1 MGVGVPLCLGAW
13 IGLVLAGDR
22 LGWSLTADEVFSWL
36 VAALVAL
43 LLWPIAIR
51 GAQRQLWHFRGRPPG
66 EPVRWGSEPTAPVPK
81 ESPAAGERWA
91 RAAIV
96 TIGAVSLLAIC
107 GPQAVTLALLDGLDA
122 ARAGPRSW
130 WLALQFGAFIL
141 MLAVVVPVLWATER
155 RIRRRPRDDP
165 GRERL
170 ELAQSWYLGAALAWA
185 MCAIVGFLIAF
196 MILRYL

>member
-1 MGVGVPLCLGAW
+1 MTSAPEPTRPSLAKQFLWAGLAVGVGVPLCLGAW

-91 RAAIV
+91 RAAIM
-96 TIGAVSLLAIC
+96 TIGAASLRCSRSSPPCSGRPSAASGAAPATI
-107 GPQAVTLALLDGLDA
+107 PAVRGSNSR
-122 ARAGPRSW
+122 RAGTW
-130 WLALQFGAFIL
+130 
-141 MLAVVVPVLWATER
+141 ER
-155 RIRRRPRDDP
+155 RSP
-165 GRERL
+165 G
-170 ELAQSWYLGAALAWA
+170 
-185 MCAIVGFLIAF
+185 
-196 MILRYL
+196 